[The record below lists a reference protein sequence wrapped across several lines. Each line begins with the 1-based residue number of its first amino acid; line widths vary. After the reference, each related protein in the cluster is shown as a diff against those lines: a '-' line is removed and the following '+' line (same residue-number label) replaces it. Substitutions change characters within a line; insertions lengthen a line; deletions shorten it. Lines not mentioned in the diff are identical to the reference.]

1 VLDSFFGLNDLE
13 KPMPRTDA
21 TSPTSHAAQRSHPRV
36 RANFMVKLQVNERTV
51 LAKARDLSMAGLYL
65 FGNVDGVGQTVGIR
79 IPFPNDREVVA
90 ACQVKRR
97 GPDGIGLSFASVEWD
112 DLFALARFLYP
123 RLP

>member
-1 VLDSFFGLNDLE
+1 ME
-13 KPMPRTDA
+13 A
-21 TSPTSHAAQRSHPRV
+21 TSPTTHDAQRSHPRV
-36 RANFMVKLQVNERTV
+36 CANFMVKLQVNGRTV

-65 FGNVDGVGQTVGIR
+65 LGNIEGVGQTVAVR

-90 ACQVKRR
+90 ACRVKRR
-97 GPDGIGLSFASVEWD
+97 SPDGVALAFASVDWD